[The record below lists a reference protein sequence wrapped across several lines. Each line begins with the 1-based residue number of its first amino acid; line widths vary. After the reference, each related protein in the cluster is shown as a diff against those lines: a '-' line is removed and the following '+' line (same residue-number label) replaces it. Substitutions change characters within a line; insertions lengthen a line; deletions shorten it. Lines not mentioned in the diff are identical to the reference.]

1 MSLFHT
7 NLFTDEFSD
16 GIILRNANSP
26 ELPSEWNR
34 LVKLNLGNGVYR
46 SVSLEM
52 VIGAI
57 ISLLFGSKG
66 TNKESLEMGRYGN
79 LEGSLA

>member
-1 MSLFHT
+1 
-7 NLFTDEFSD
+7 
-16 GIILRNANSP
+16 
-26 ELPSEWNR
+26 
-34 LVKLNLGNGVYR
+34 
-46 SVSLEM
+46 M

-66 TNKESLEMGRYGN
+66 TNKDSLEMGRNGN